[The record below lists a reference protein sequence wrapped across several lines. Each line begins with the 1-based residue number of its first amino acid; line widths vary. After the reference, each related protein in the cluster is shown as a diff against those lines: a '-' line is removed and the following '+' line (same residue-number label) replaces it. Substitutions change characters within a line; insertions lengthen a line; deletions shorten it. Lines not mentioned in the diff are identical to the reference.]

1 MPHLHGERVTLREYQ
16 TDDIDGIRAW
26 ANDMDTVRYLSARYW
41 MPQSY
46 ADAAD
51 FVDHAMRAGTN
62 GAFFVIAAR
71 DTGAYLGQIDLFSIN
86 WRVRSA
92 EMAIVMGRDALRGQG
107 LGTEA
112 IGLLLR
118 YAFNMLGLTRVE
130 LEVASQNERAIRC
143 YLRAGFVLEGVKRQ
157 AFMVDGKHA
166 DLTVM
171 AVLNDEWRAA
181 HPQA

>member
-1 MPHLHGERVTLREYQ
+1 MPHLHGERVTLRDYR

-41 MPQSY
+41 MPQSH

-71 DTGAYLGQIDLFSIN
+71 DTGEYLGQIDLFSIN

-92 EMAIVMGRDALRGQG
+92 EMAIVMGRAGLRGQG

-112 IGLLLR
+112 IGLMLR
-118 YAFNMLGLTRVE
+118 YAFTMLGLERVE

-143 YLRAGFVLEGVKRQ
+143 YLRAGFQVEGVKRH
-157 AFMVDGKHA
+157 AFLVDGKYA

-171 AVLNDEWRAA
+171 AVLSGEWHAA
-181 HPQA
+181 HGEA